1 MSIPG
6 FSQEFF
12 TRDGIKISY
21 EISGEGPPVLLLHGY
36 PQNKTM
42 WMKVAPLLARYY
54 TVVCADL
61 RGYGRSSKPQCLSD
75 HSNYSFRI
83 FAHDQMGLMHHLGFE
98 KFHVVGHDRGGR
110 TAHRLTLDHPD
121 AVKSLTVMDIV
132 PTYAMFHDSNYKI
145 AGAYWHWYFLQQPTP
160 FPERLIG
167 NDPDFFYETCLIGWG
182 SSTLSDFDP
191 VMLHS
196 YRQDWR
202 NPEMIHG
209 SCSDYRAAATIDLEH
224 DAYDLER
231 QIHVPTLVLY
241 GESGAMNK
249 FYDIPAEWRKRCVN
263 VQSAA
268 MPGGHF
274 FVDQYPEETALHL
287 LGFLQA

>member
-21 EISGEGPPVLLLHGY
+21 EIGGEGPPVLLLHGY

-42 WMKVAPLLARYY
+42 WMKVAPLLARHYR
-54 TVVCADL
+54 VVCADL
-61 RGYGRSSKPQCLSD
+61 RGYGGSSKPQCLPD
-75 HSNYSFRI
+75 HSNYSFRS
-83 FAHDQMGLMHHLGFE
+83 FAHDQMDLMRHLGFDA
-98 KFHVVGHDRGGR
+98 FHVVVHDRGGR

-132 PTYAMFHDSNYKI
+132 PTYAMFHDSHYKI
-145 AGAYWHWYFLQQPTP
+145 AGAYWHWYFLQQPAP

-167 NDPDFFYETCLIGWG
+167 NDPDFFYETCLLGWG

-224 DAYDLER
+224 DAHDLER

-263 VQSAA
+263 IQAA
-268 MPGGHF
+268 LMPGGHF
-274 FVDQYPEETALHL
+274 FVDQYPEETAHHL